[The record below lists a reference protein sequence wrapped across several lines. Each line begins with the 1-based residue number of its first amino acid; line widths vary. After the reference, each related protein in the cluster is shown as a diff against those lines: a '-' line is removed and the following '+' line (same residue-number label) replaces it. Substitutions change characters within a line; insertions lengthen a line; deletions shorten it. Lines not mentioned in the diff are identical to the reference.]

1 MLMIRLARIGKKKQ
15 PYYRLVV
22 SEKARDMYGKALEI
36 LGNYNPRTKEAKLNA
51 DRIKH
56 WLSNGAQASATVNN
70 LLITKGIIE
79 GKKQKSSTL
88 SNKRKKKLDKKS
100 ESLPRLERGR
110 GEESESQKVKSEK
123 NNKDNQDGEKDKE
136 KTDNKLVEKDTKE
149 EKKED
154 NSEKVEDNAEKKED
168 DKSEKEDKNS

>member
-36 LGNYNPRTKEAKLNA
+36 LGNYNPRTKEAKLDA

-56 WLSNGAQASATVNN
+56 WLSKGAQASATVNN

-88 SNKRKKKLDKKS
+88 SNKRKKKLDKKK
-100 ESLPRLERGR
+100 G
-110 GEESESQKVKSEK
+110 EK
-123 NNKDNQDGEKDKE
+123 NDKKTEGKPVKIEEKPADIEAMADKTEYKVEEPVKE
-136 KTDNKLVEKDTKE
+136 KKQKKL
-149 EKKED
+149 
-154 NSEKVEDNAEKKED
+154 
-168 DKSEKEDKNS
+168 